1 VTTAPANPRCIHEPA
16 RRRWRRDPA
25 ASTGTGRPDTTS
37 RASDPA
43 TAGPPGTGRIG
54 AAGGQWRPP
63 ASEAPSQ
70 PVGLFDLSTVASSTC
85 SSVPAPA
92 GGGGPWSGAEA
103 EHAHQLSS
111 PLLRALYVSL
121 PVGVTGQACRGCS
134 CLCNHH
140 QDAQNIHRRAQ
151 LVSSWHGRLSLPRL
165 YGPVMGVQCPCGPV
179 TCLGAWLSAA
189 FFF

>member
-1 VTTAPANPRCIHEPA
+1 MTTAPANPRCIHEPA

-92 GGGGPWSGAEA
+92 GGGAVEWSRSRLA
-103 EHAHQLSS
+103 EHAHRSILSSPHRTSS

-121 PVGVTGQACRGCS
+121 PVGVTGQACRAAAASAIIIKTRRIFTGGRS
-134 CLCNHH
+134 SSARGTAACLC
-140 QDAQNIHRRAQ
+140 
-151 LVSSWHGRLSLPRL
+151 LGCT
-165 YGPVMGVQCPCGPV
+165 GP
-179 TCLGAWLSAA
+179 
-189 FFF
+189 